1 MRSTGNNKTMKHLSA
16 MMGTYPKTTPMKDGR
31 VDSSLLQLNF
41 ADIEVAQKGF
51 KDVVRQEKFDVAELA
66 IMTFLVAHEAGKPYL
81 LLPFVMNGN
90 FHHKSILCRTDAK
103 LAPGELAGKK
113 VAMRSYSQTTPTWVR
128 GILAD
133 EYGLHLNSVQW
144 LSQEGS
150 HVAEYRDPDCVT
162 PLDSSAGL
170 EPLLLNGDVDA
181 IIAGGALSEDP
192 GISRMIPDAGIA
204 ALAWYAKTRV
214 VPINHVVVIRKEIAK
229 EQPEIVREVFR
240 MLCESRKVGG
250 DLPHAGG
257 PDLQPVGFKAL
268 QPALEMAVR
277 YAYEQKLITKR
288 YALEELYGDVIKA
301 LA

>member
-1 MRSTGNNKTMKHLSA
+1 MKQLTA
-16 MMGTYPKTTPMKDGR
+16 MMGTYPKTAPLKDGR
-31 VDSSLLQLNF
+31 ISSPLVQLDF

-66 IMTFLVAHEAGKPYL
+66 IMTFLVAYEAEKPYV

-90 FHHKSILCRTDAK
+90 FHHKSILCRTGSK
-103 LAPGELAGKK
+103 LAATDLAGKK

-133 EYGLHLNSVQW
+133 EYGLRLNEVQW

-150 HVAEYRDPDCVT
+150 HVAEYRDPSWVA
-162 PLDSSAGL
+162 PLDSNGNL
-170 EPLLLNGDVDA
+170 EQLLLRGDVDA
-181 IIAGGALSEDP
+181 IIAGGALSGDP
-192 GISRMIPDAGIA
+192 GVSRMIPDADIA
-204 ALAWYAKTRV
+204 SLAWYAKTRV
-214 VPINHVVVIRKEIAK
+214 VPINHVVVIRKDIASH
-229 EQPEIVREVFR
+229 QPGIVREVFR

-250 DLPHAGG
+250 DLPPTDG
-257 PDLQPVGFKAL
+257 PDLQPYGFKAL

-277 YAYEQKLITKR
+277 YAYEQKLITKH
-288 YALEELYGDVIKA
+288 YTVEELYGDVIKA